1 MFSSIYKKHL
11 NIKQRNM
18 EDIYS
23 SEAAIA
29 NLRDL
34 ARSVD
39 IKQEFEQLIE
49 KYIQVKSYREY
60 EYSERD
66 RYETF
71 LVVSIDDIDMNV
83 ESGFEI
89 LEKYNVI

>member
-1 MFSSIYKKHL
+1 
-11 NIKQRNM
+11 M

-89 LEKYNVI
+89 FRKNTTLFKG